1 MFLLKLSYIRKE
13 NWMILVLLTLST
25 IFLQAQSEVTQKPV
39 EGAVFDF
46 GLGLGANLPMGDLK
60 DRYGSN
66 LSFSIGSHYILP
78 SNWLFNGEF
87 IYYYSDNVKED
98 VLAPFR
104 TQSGILLGDD
114 DQTADIFLRQR
125 GMYLGLGV
133 GKLFPFSKQSR
144 SGIKVLIN
152 GGILQHNI
160 KFMDQRNAFPMVRA
174 GRHTGY
180 DRLTR
185 GFALKETI
193 TYKHMSSDRR
203 VNFDIGFDFIQG
215 FTSEVRAFNFDTG
228 LPTIQ
233 SRLDLMAGI
242 RFSWYLAFYKSGT
255 GETIYYY

>member
-1 MFLLKLSYIRKE
+1 
-13 NWMILVLLTLST
+13 
-25 IFLQAQSEVTQKPV
+25 
-39 EGAVFDF
+39 
-46 GLGLGANLPMGDLK
+46 
-60 DRYGSN
+60 
-66 LSFSIGSHYILP
+66 
-78 SNWLFNGEF
+78 
-87 IYYYSDNVKED
+87 
-98 VLAPFR
+98 
-104 TQSGILLGDD
+104 
-114 DQTADIFLRQR
+114 
-125 GMYLGLGV
+125 
-133 GKLFPFSKQSR
+133 
-144 SGIKVLIN
+144 
-152 GGILQHNI
+152 
-160 KFMDQRNAFPMVRA
+160 MDQRNAFPMVRA